1 MVCCRDCFFTRA
13 EFSQLLFA
21 ACTPWRPGSTPAVH
35 LQLPPPA
42 VLKPRQL
49 WTGKQLLSS
58 VVQHFAAG
66 RPPISFSSSSK
77 VSLTRFDPSLT
88 GDLFQRK

>member
-1 MVCCRDCFFTRA
+1 
-13 EFSQLLFA
+13 
-21 ACTPWRPGSTPAVH
+21 VH

-77 VSLTRFDPSLT
+77 VGLCCFSI
-88 GDLFQRK
+88 QQV